1 MMFNNLI
8 ESSSHRKEFRRRGSF
23 LLFTTITYALLLGAS
38 GVVSIYAY
46 DAHLEAQTTEL
57 ELLMFVPPEEKTEV
71 APVPKNTIRPTT
83 DTAARNPTES
93 FRTVLID
100 STSNPN
106 NPPEKIGTVAS
117 SVPPARSDSKI
128 GSENIDPVLPS
139 NSGRSTGTSEGD
151 GRPNVVITDPPPPPP
166 PAPPKDRVVK
176 VSRVLNS
183 EALSL
188 PKPRYPALALQ
199 IHLEGVVNVQ
209 VLIDETGKVVS
220 AKAVNGHPMLIP
232 DAVRA
237 ANQARFSPTMIGD
250 QPVKVSGVISYN
262 FKLSQ

>member
-1 MMFNNLI
+1 MFNNLI

-23 LLFTTITYALLLGAS
+23 LLLTTFTYALLLGAS
-38 GVVSIYAY
+38 GVLSIYAY

-57 ELLMFVPPEEKTEV
+57 ELVMFVPPEEHKEV
-71 APVPKNTIRPTT
+71 APQPKDTTHPTTNVTTKNTVESVR
-83 DTAARNPTES
+83 TE
-93 FRTVLID
+93 LID
-100 STSNPN
+100 SPSNPN
-106 NPPEKIGTVAS
+106 NVPAKIGTVAS
-117 SVPPARSDSKI
+117 TVPPALSISKL
-128 GSENIDPVLPS
+128 GTYNADVLPT
-139 NSGRSTGTSEGD
+139 NSGRDKGPGDGD

-166 PAPPKDRVVK
+166 PPQPPKDRVVK

-220 AKAVNGHPMLIP
+220 AKAVSGHPMLIP

-237 ANQARFSPTMIGD
+237 ANQARFSPTTIND

-262 FKLSQ
+262 FKLSN